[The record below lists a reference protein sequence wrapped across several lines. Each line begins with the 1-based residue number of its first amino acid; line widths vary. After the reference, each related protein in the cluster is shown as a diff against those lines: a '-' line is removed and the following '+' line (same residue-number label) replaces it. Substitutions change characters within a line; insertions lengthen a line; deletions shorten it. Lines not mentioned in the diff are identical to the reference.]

1 MFDNQGS
8 FEAVVVSILTSMQR
22 THHET
27 GRAIGV
33 PLPHLAAKFRGQ
45 EDKYAAAILELWRG
59 GAIVLMACYEHVKVN
74 GRWSGPADV
83 SLVYSD
89 SYIGFGF
96 ADKSVAFDVNGQ
108 RVPLASEWG
117 RQRLRGLRIYFTT
130 DI

>member
-1 MFDNQGS
+1 MFDHNSS
-8 FEAVVVSILTSMQR
+8 FESVVVSMLTSMQR
-22 THHET
+22 THHDT
-27 GRAIGV
+27 GRVIGV
-33 PLPHLAAKFRGQ
+33 SLPLLVAKFRGQ
-45 EDKYAAAILELWRG
+45 EDNYAAAILELWRG

-108 RVPLASEWG
+108 RVPLTSERA
-117 RQRLRGLRIYFTT
+117 RQRLRGLRVYFTT
-130 DI
+130 DV